1 MSNDSETQILII
13 EDSPTQAIRLQMVLE
28 AEGFATVVADSAEK
42 ALALFAEVRPDLV
55 IVDYHLPG
63 IQGDEFCR
71 QLRMNINTQSIPILM
86 LTMDQT
92 AAAELHGLQS
102 GADDYVSKS
111 EDTDILM
118 LRVHALLRKSRQR
131 SSVIEGDVSLYHR
144 ARILVVD
151 DSETYL
157 TFVEEQLAQEGY
169 EVVTATT
176 GADAL
181 GLMRGQSFDLVL
193 VDLVM
198 PGMDGVALCHELAAS
213 RATGELP
220 VVILMISAHEGKEN
234 VTRALEAGADDFVGK
249 SSDFAVVKARVRALL
264 RRKFFLEQN
273 RRILEEFKA
282 KEMEMLRARAEK
294 EAAEARAALAEELRQ
309 ANHELEA
316 ANRRLRETQIQLVHS
331 EKMASLGQLVAGIA
345 HEINNPLSFVVS
357 HVYSMDKWLEEV
369 AERDREALSEQS
381 LRRLRKASARI
392 SDIVQGLDRVKNL
405 VVKLRSF
412 SRLDEDEWTS
422 LDVHDAI
429 ETVLLFLH
437 YRIKDRIKVVRDY
450 RADRELPCRS
460 GQINQV
466 LMNIVAN
473 AVEAI
478 EDEGT
483 VTIATAVRD
492 GAFEITV
499 SDTGQGFPE
508 EVRQK
513 LFDPFFTTKPVGQ
526 GTGLGL
532 AISYGIV
539 RAHQGSI
546 DFDSVEGKGTTVT
559 IRLPLD
565 IPETKGDLPLA
576 DVQPSPDEKRDEQP

>member
-1 MSNDSETQILII
+1 MSRPADPQILII

-28 AEGFATVVADSAEK
+28 AEGFATIVADSAEK
-42 ALALFAEVRPDLV
+42 ALALFAEFRPDLV
-55 IVDYHLPG
+55 VVDYHLPG

-71 QLRMNINTQSIPILM
+71 QMRMNINTQSIPILM
-86 LTMDQT
+86 LTIDQT

-131 SSVIEGDVSLYHR
+131 ASVIDGDVSLYNR
-144 ARILVVD
+144 ARILIVD

-157 TFVEEQLAQEGY
+157 TFVEAQLAQEGY
-169 EVVTATT
+169 DVFTATT
-176 GADAL
+176 GAEAL
-181 GLMRGQSFDLVL
+181 GMMRGEAFDLVL

-198 PGMDGVALCHELAAS
+198 PEMDGVEVCRELATQRLA
-213 RATGELP
+213 RELP

-309 ANHELEA
+309 ANRELEDT
-316 ANRRLRETQIQLVHS
+316 NQRLREAQIQLVHS

-357 HVYSMDKWLEEV
+357 HVYSMDKWMERVVEEDG
-369 AERDREALSEQS
+369 ERLSEES
-381 LRRLRKASARI
+381 LGRLRKASARI
-392 SDIVQGLDRVKNL
+392 ADIVQGLDRVKSL
-405 VVKLRSF
+405 VVKLRTF
-412 SRLDEDEWTS
+412 SRLDEDEWTTT
-422 LDVHDAI
+422 DIHDAI

-437 YRIKDRIKVVRDY
+437 YRIKDRIEVVRDY
-450 RADRELPCRS
+450 RADAELYCRS
-460 GQINQV
+460 GQVNQV
-466 LMNIVAN
+466 LMNIIAN
-473 AVEAI
+473 AVDAI
-478 EDEGT
+478 DDTGT
-483 VTIATAVRD
+483 ITVGTALRDGFFEISVRD
-492 GAFEITV
+492 SGRGIPADV
-499 SDTGQGFPE
+499 Q
-508 EVRQK
+508 QK

-539 RAHQGSI
+539 RAHHGSI
-546 DFDSVEGKGTTVT
+546 AFDSVEGEGTTAIV
-559 IRLPLD
+559 RLPLD
-565 IPETKGDLPLA
+565 PPRTQDDLPLA
-576 DVQPSPDEKRDEQP
+576 GPAAAPEKRVPS